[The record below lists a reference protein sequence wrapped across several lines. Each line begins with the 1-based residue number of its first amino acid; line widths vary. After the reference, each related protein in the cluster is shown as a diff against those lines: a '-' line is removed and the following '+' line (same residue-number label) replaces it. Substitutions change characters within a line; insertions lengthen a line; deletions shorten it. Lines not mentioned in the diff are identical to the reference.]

1 MSFFSILGVISPIHI
16 SLVTVLTGAKKIGVD
31 QSGNKYFEAKKRK
44 EYKHTRRWVIYKGT
58 PDASKVPPEWHG
70 WLHHQ
75 TDVVPNTDEA
85 TAFRKPWQK
94 PHHPNPTGSDAA
106 YKPPGHVLSGGK
118 RDKATGDYEAWTP
131 E

>member
-16 SLVTVLTGAKKIGVD
+16 SLVTLLTGAKKIGVD

-70 WLHHQ
+70 WLHHTVEDPPTKSPLTRREWE
-75 TDVVPNTDEA
+75 TDHKPNMTGTPYATKPKGSLSTDMA
-85 TAFRKPWQK
+85 RQK
-94 PHHPNPTGSDAA
+94 AS
-106 YKPPGHVLSGGK
+106 
-118 RDKATGDYEAWTP
+118 GDYEAWNP
-131 E
+131 DA